1 MRGHDRPIHV
11 YSHGGGRCAITGG
24 YVVRD
29 RDLRGLP
36 GRYVYGDL
44 CAGQIRSLRPRLGGA
59 RGDRGTGLSVAGGL
73 VSFGEDARRN
83 VYVVAGSS
91 VSRIVRR

>member
-1 MRGHDRPIHV
+1 V
-11 YSHGGGRCAITGG
+11 YSHSGGRCSITGG

-29 RDLRGLP
+29 PDLPSLA
-36 GRYVYGDL
+36 GRYLFGDL
-44 CAGQIRSLRPRLGGA
+44 CTGEIMSLRPRLGGA
-59 RGDRGTGLSVAGGL
+59 RGVGGTGLPNRPGL

-91 VSRIVRR
+91 VYRIVRR